1 MNERRIEK
9 YMGLL
14 EMGYSDPTA
23 DLHVEGVC
31 VDFDRFLADL
41 KSVAGT
47 TDDKCEEFPTEAYHA
62 HMEDILT
69 EAGLGRLKLP
79 LLFSVVL
86 DEWLSIHGFN
96 YRFTF
101 LVVDKDFFRQIY
113 HEYEIDKD
121 IARKCLSRDTD
132 CIVVYTGVTRVD

>member
-1 MNERRIEK
+1 
-9 YMGLL
+9 MGLL
-14 EMGYSDPTA
+14 EMGYSDPNT

-41 KSVAGT
+41 ESIAGT
-47 TDDKCEEFPTEAYHA
+47 TDDKYEEFPTEAYHV

-113 HEYEIDKD
+113 HEYEIDKE
-121 IARKCLSRDTD
+121 IVRKCLSVDTD
-132 CIVVYTGVTRVD
+132 VIVVYTGVTRID

>member
-1 MNERRIEK
+1 
-9 YMGLL
+9 MGLL

-41 KSVAGT
+41 ESVAGT

-86 DEWLSIHGFN
+86 DEWLSFMASTTVL
-96 YRFTF
+96 RFLWWIRIFSDRYTMNMRLTRILSENAF
-101 LVVDKDFFRQIY
+101 LPIQT
-113 HEYEIDKD
+113 
-121 IARKCLSRDTD
+121 LS
-132 CIVVYTGVTRVD
+132 

>member
-41 KSVAGT
+41 ESVAGT

-62 HMEDILT
+62 HMGVWAWCRYTLS
-69 EAGLGRLKLP
+69 LKNYCTP
-79 LLFSVVL
+79 LIP
-86 DEWLSIHGFN
+86 D
-96 YRFTF
+96 RP
-101 LVVDKDFFRQIY
+101 
-113 HEYEIDKD
+113 
-121 IARKCLSRDTD
+121 
-132 CIVVYTGVTRVD
+132 

>member
-14 EMGYSDPTA
+14 EMGYSDPNT

-41 KSVAGT
+41 ESVAGT

-113 HEYEIDKD
+113 HEYEIDKE
-121 IARKCLSRDTD
+121 IVRKCLSADTD
-132 CIVVYTGVTRVD
+132 IIVVYTGMTRID

>member
-1 MNERRIEK
+1 
-9 YMGLL
+9 
-14 EMGYSDPTA
+14 MGYSDPNT

-41 KSVAGT
+41 ESVAGT

-79 LLFSVVL
+79 LLF
-86 DEWLSIHGFN
+86 
-96 YRFTF
+96 
-101 LVVDKDFFRQIY
+101 FRRAGRMAFHSWVQLPLY
-113 HEYEIDKD
+113 VP
-121 IARKCLSRDTD
+121 C
-132 CIVVYTGVTRVD
+132 GG

>member
-1 MNERRIEK
+1 
-9 YMGLL
+9 MGLL

-41 KSVAGT
+41 ESVAGT
-47 TDDKCEEFPTEAYHA
+47 TDDKCEDFPTEAYHA

-86 DEWLSIHGFN
+86 DEWLSFMGSTTALRSLWWIRIFSDRYTMN
-96 YRFTF
+96 MRLTRILSEMPFCRYRRYCS
-101 LVVDKDFFRQIY
+101 LYGHDKDRLN
-113 HEYEIDKD
+113 H
-121 IARKCLSRDTD
+121 
-132 CIVVYTGVTRVD
+132 

>member
-1 MNERRIEK
+1 
-9 YMGLL
+9 MGFL
-14 EMGYSDPTA
+14 EMGYSDPNT
-23 DLHVEGVC
+23 DFHVEGVC

-41 KSVAGT
+41 ESVAGT

-62 HMEDILT
+62 RMEDILT

-101 LVVDKDFFRQIY
+101 LVVDKEFFR
-113 HEYEIDKD
+113 
-121 IARKCLSRDTD
+121 
-132 CIVVYTGVTRVD
+132 

>member
-23 DLHVEGVC
+23 DLHVVGVC

-41 KSVAGT
+41 ESVAGT

-62 HMEDILT
+62 HMEDILI
-69 EAGLGRLKLP
+69 EAGLGRLKL
-79 LLFSVVL
+79 
-86 DEWLSIHGFN
+86 
-96 YRFTF
+96 
-101 LVVDKDFFRQIY
+101 
-113 HEYEIDKD
+113 
-121 IARKCLSRDTD
+121 C
-132 CIVVYTGVTRVD
+132 

>member
-1 MNERRIEK
+1 
-9 YMGLL
+9 
-14 EMGYSDPTA
+14 MGYMDHISCV
-23 DLHVEGVC
+23 HFEGVC
-31 VDFDRFLADL
+31 VEFDRFCADL
-41 KSVAGT
+41 ESVACT
-47 TDDKCEEFPTEAYHA
+47 TDDKCEECPAEAYHA

-121 IARKCLSRDTD
+121 IVRKCLSADTD
-132 CIVVYTGVTRVD
+132 VIVVYTGVTRVD

>member
-1 MNERRIEK
+1 
-9 YMGLL
+9 MGLL

-41 KSVAGT
+41 ESVAGT

-69 EAGLGRLKLP
+69 EAGLGKLNFRCSFPWCWTNGFPFMALTTVLRFLWWIRIFSDRYTMNMRLTRILSENAFLP
-79 LLFSVVL
+79 IPT
-86 DEWLSIHGFN
+86 LS
-96 YRFTF
+96 
-101 LVVDKDFFRQIY
+101 
-113 HEYEIDKD
+113 
-121 IARKCLSRDTD
+121 
-132 CIVVYTGVTRVD
+132 

>member
-1 MNERRIEK
+1 MN
-9 YMGLL
+9 
-14 EMGYSDPTA
+14 
-23 DLHVEGVC
+23 
-31 VDFDRFLADL
+31 FDRFLADL
-41 KSVAGT
+41 ESVAGT

-132 CIVVYTGVTRVD
+132 CIVVYTGMTRIG

>member
-14 EMGYSDPTA
+14 EMGYSDPNT

-41 KSVAGT
+41 ESVAGT

-62 HMEDILT
+62 HMEDILI

-86 DEWLSIHGFN
+86 DEWLSIHGYN
-96 YRFTF
+96 YRFSF
-101 LVVDKDFFRQIY
+101 LVVDKDFFRQIH
-113 HEYEIDKD
+113 HEYEIDKE
-121 IARKCLSRDTD
+121 IVRKCLSADTD
-132 CIVVYTGVTRVD
+132 VIVVYTGMTRID

>member
-1 MNERRIEK
+1 
-9 YMGLL
+9 
-14 EMGYSDPTA
+14 MGYSDPNT

-41 KSVAGT
+41 ESVAGT

-79 LLFSVVL
+79 LLFFRRA
-86 DEWLSIHGFN
+86 DEWLSHSWGSTTALRSLWWIRIFSDRYTMN
-96 YRFTF
+96 MR
-101 LVVDKDFFRQIY
+101 LIKEIVVKMPF
-113 HEYEIDKD
+113 
-121 IARKCLSRDTD
+121 ADTD
-132 CIVVYTGVTRVD
+132 VIVVLYGRSKC

>member
-1 MNERRIEK
+1 
-9 YMGLL
+9 MGFL
-14 EMGYSDPTA
+14 EMGYSDPNT
-23 DLHVEGVC
+23 DFHVEGVC

-41 KSVAGT
+41 ESIAGT
-47 TDDKCEEFPTEAYHA
+47 TDDKYEEF
-62 HMEDILT
+62 LT

-113 HEYEIDKD
+113 HEYEIDKE
-121 IARKCLSRDTD
+121 IVRKCLSADTD
-132 CIVVYTGVTRVD
+132 VIVVYTGVTRID

>member
-9 YMGLL
+9 FMGLL

-41 KSVAGT
+41 ESVAGT

-79 LLFSVVL
+79 LLFPSFWTNGFPFMGSTTAL
-86 DEWLSIHGFN
+86 RSFWWIRIFSDRYTMNMRLAKRLSEN
-96 YRFTF
+96 AF
-101 LVVDKDFFRQIY
+101 LLIPT
-113 HEYEIDKD
+113 
-121 IARKCLSRDTD
+121 LS
-132 CIVVYTGVTRVD
+132 